1 MPETVEL
8 TDRYRKILSILVQEY
23 IERGEPV
30 SSLQLTRHRRLR
42 LSSATVRNILA
53 KLEGWGYLHQPH
65 SSSGRVPTD
74 LGYRCYVDGLLEERR
89 PRGSRTMETRLS
101 LAGSADDV
109 LSSVPHELSRA
120 SHCVGFALARL
131 TETTAFDQI
140 QFVPIGAQKVLVV
153 VVSTDGHFS
162 QKAIDI
168 GEPVN
173 IDDLRRAAK
182 YLNTEF
188 SGLPLVDVRDAIVE
202 QLNEERLLYDTLLA
216 RALRLAQATFEDIA
230 DHNEL
235 MIQGVWSL
243 LDESRDADEQLS
255 RAALRAMLELIEEK
269 SRLIRLLS
277 KYIDGA
283 GLMVVIGT
291 EHTSPDLKPFSL
303 VTATYSEGHRA
314 GTIGIL
320 GPTRMRYSRAIAAVD
335 GAAGALTRLLP
346 RANHDVGA

>member
-1 MPETVEL
+1 MPEPDEL
-8 TDRYRKILSILVQEY
+8 TDRYRKLLSILVQEY
-23 IERGEPV
+23 IQRGEPV
-30 SSLQLTRHRRLR
+30 SSLRLTRRPSLR
-42 LSSATVRNILA
+42 LSSATVRNMLA

-74 LGYRCYVDGLLEERR
+74 RGYRSYVDRLLGERR
-89 PRGSRTMETRLS
+89 PSAPGRKIEQRLS
-101 LAGSADDV
+101 QSDDV

-120 SHCVGFALARL
+120 AHCVGFALARS
-131 TETTAFDQI
+131 TDDTAFEQI

-162 QKAIDI
+162 EKAIDV
-168 GEPVN
+168 GEPVD
-173 IDDLRRAAK
+173 IDELRQAAT

-188 SGLPLVDVRDAIVE
+188 SGLRLGAVRDAIVE
-202 QLNEERLLYDTLLA
+202 QLKEERLLYDTLLA
-216 RALRLAQATFEDIA
+216 RALRLAQTTFDDIVEQ
-230 DHNEL
+230 NEL
-235 MIQGVWSL
+235 FIEGAWAL
-243 LDESRDADEQLS
+243 LDESTDTDEQLS
-255 RAALRAMLELIEEK
+255 RAALRAVLELIEEK

-277 KYIDGA
+277 RYIDGP
-283 GLMVVIGT
+283 GLLVVIGT
-291 EHTSPDLKPFSL
+291 EHASPDLQPFSL

-346 RANHDVGA
+346 RGSHDLGA